1 MKAFVITMIALFA
14 IILGIGGSMVGVYNT
29 NVSHETNILKFDK
42 DSQNVLSAY
51 TNKIRDMAQ
60 IPDMYRDDL
69 SKVIEATFNGR
80 YGADGSKAVFSM
92 IKESN
97 MSLDPSMYTN
107 IQMAMEAG
115 RNEFK
120 QSQTKKLDA
129 CAGYRNQL
137 NYAMSGMVSRI
148 VGFPKIDIDK
158 TCQVVLDK
166 ETNTAFE
173 TGETS
178 AIKLR

>member
-1 MKAFVITMIALFA
+1 MKALIIAVVVFLALIF
-14 IILGIGGSMVGVYNT
+14 GIGGSMVSVYNT
-29 NVSHETNILKFDK
+29 NVHHETNILKFDK

-97 MSLDPSMYTN
+97 MSLEPSMYTN
-107 IQMAMEAG
+107 IQAAMEAG

-137 NYAMSGMVSRI
+137 NFAMSGMISRV
-148 VGFPKIDIDK
+148 VGFPKIDIEK
-158 TCQVVLDK
+158 TCRVVLDK

-178 AIKLR
+178 TIKLR